1 MNSLNTVTLDASD
14 QQNSPTLPDS
24 SVCVASLPE
33 NPGNMMH
40 YEPVMDYWNEE
51 LSTAET
57 GDMVLCS
64 TGSLDWF
71 VMLE

>member
-1 MNSLNTVTLDASD
+1 
-14 QQNSPTLPDS
+14 
-24 SVCVASLPE
+24 
-33 NPGNMMH
+33 MMH

-71 VMLE
+71 VMLEWRNQVWYIYSGYLSDIPATNNPPMPTG